1 MSRKLSE
8 REVTDLLNQHRAWT
22 QWLTRNTVQD
32 FYDAPAFMTSSGVAL
47 PKAALVLEKKRFAH
61 SCDEWMAKNATFDAV
76 IEAVSKLEEHPFLQ
90 FCLSRGVD
98 IEDETQTNHMK
109 ELFMQFQG
117 DDDA

>member
-1 MSRKLSE
+1 VSRKLSD

-22 QWLTRNTVQD
+22 QWLGRNTVHD
-32 FYDAPAFMTSSGVAL
+32 FYDTPTFTTRNGVPL
-47 PKAALVLEKKRFAH
+47 PKAAQVLEKQRFVH

-76 IEAVSKLEEHPFLQ
+76 IEAVSKLESHPFLQ